1 MTDMDYRPYVPSAEE
16 TRISGDT
23 VEEHTAARLSSPR
36 PQQLFSEWA
45 ALADKPF
52 VGLTTSGVNMEGLFA
67 LKPEGAPVEAMAA
80 AAWAL
85 LDQLSSEERART
97 HHAVGSPLWQKWQ
110 NTEMFVEEHGLRLE
124 KATKPARE
132 LAMAVVRASLSDA
145 GYDSSVSVMR
155 LNAFLGEVLNAPGV
169 LNQWSYNFCLFGD
182 PSTEDPWGWQLF
194 GHHLSLSCLTLG
206 GQMVL
211 TPCFMGAEI
220 TRADHGPHAG
230 VQMFQDHERLGLELM
245 NGLSPELKQQ
255 AIVGHSIMGEDLPEG
270 RRHFADHLH
279 LGGAFQD
286 NRIVPYEGLEA
297 AGLNA
302 LQRQSLTD
310 LVGAYV
316 GTLPDGPRQAKLE
329 AFERHLAET
338 HFCWIGGTGEA
349 DPFYYRIQSPVI
361 FIEFD
366 QHAGVF
372 LNNKE
377 PAKFHIHTIV
387 RTPNG
392 NDYGADLLK
401 QHYQQAR
408 GTGHGHGD
416 GHGPN
421 HNHGHGHGHGHDHD
435 HKPGHKHD

>member
-1 MTDMDYRPYVPSAEE
+1 MDYGPFVPGPEE
-16 TRISGDT
+16 TRISGET
-23 VEEHTAARLSSPR
+23 IEEHTAARLSSPR

-45 ALADKPF
+45 ALAEKPF
-52 VGLTTSGVNMEGLFA
+52 HGLTTEGSIRHGLFA

-80 AAWAL
+80 AAWGL
-85 LDQLSSEERART
+85 LDALTPQERART
-97 HHAVGSPLWQKWQ
+97 QHPVGSPLWHKWQ
-110 NTEMFVEEHGLRLE
+110 NTEMFVEDYGLRLE
-124 KATKPARE
+124 KTAKPVRE
-132 LAMAVVRASLSDA
+132 LAMAVVRASLSDI
-145 GYDSSVSVMR
+145 GYESSVGVMR

-169 LNQWSYNFCLFGD
+169 LNQWSYNFCVFGD
-182 PSTEDPWGWQLF
+182 PSTQDPWGWQLF
-194 GHHLSLSCLTLG
+194 GHHLSLSCLTVG

-220 TRADHGPHAG
+220 THADKGPHAG
-230 VQMFQDHERLGLELM
+230 VRMFQDHERLGLDLM
-245 NGLSPELKQQ
+245 NTLSPDLKAR
-255 AIVGHSIMGEDLPEG
+255 AIVGHSIMGDDLPEG

-279 LGGAFQD
+279 LGGAHQD

-297 AGLNA
+297 TEMDSR
-302 LQRQSLTD
+302 QRQGLSD
-310 LVGAYV
+310 LVNAYV
-316 GTLPDGPRQAKLE
+316 GALPDGPRQARLE

-372 LNNKE
+372 LTNKE

-392 NDYGADLLK
+392 NDYGVDLLR

-408 GTGHGHGD
+408 GTGHGHDD
-416 GHGPN
+416 GHDDG
-421 HNHGHGHGHGHDHD
+421 HSHGHGNGHSHNHDHD
-435 HKPGHKHD
+435 